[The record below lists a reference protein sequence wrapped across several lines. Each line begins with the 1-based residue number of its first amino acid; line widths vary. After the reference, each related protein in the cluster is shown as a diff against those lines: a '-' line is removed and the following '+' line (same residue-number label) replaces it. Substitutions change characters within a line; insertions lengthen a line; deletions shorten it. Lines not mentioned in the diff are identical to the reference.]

1 MSAATDRRAAG
12 FTLLETLVALV
23 LLGAVMGTVFSLIST
38 VLQGS
43 RRDEERLR
51 LAWVAENL
59 MVRSGLDLQPPT
71 SGTTRQGVSW
81 RIDKEHFDRLETVGA
96 RGQNGQG
103 DENTPAAA
111 RPGNLSLSGENGT
124 PGPGSENDRS
134 TAAGGTQGG
143 TDGPAA
149 GDAGDRPPAAVDLWQ
164 IRVTVQSG
172 RETFT
177 LQTLRAE
184 AVRDRQ

>member
-1 MSAATDRRAAG
+1 MSAVTDRRDAG

-59 MVRSGLDLQPPT
+59 MVRSGLDLQPPK
-71 SGTTRQGVSW
+71 SGMTRQGVSW
-81 RIDKEHFDRLETVGA
+81 RIDKEHFDRLETVA
-96 RGQNGQG
+96 VRGRNGQG

-111 RPGNLSLSGENGT
+111 RPGNLSLSGDKGT
-124 PGPGSENDRS
+124 PESGADNGRPTGEGER
-134 TAAGGTQGG
+134 TGTPEGEAGG
-143 TDGPAA
+143 DAA
-149 GDAGDRPPAAVDLWQ
+149 DRPPTAVDLWQ

-172 RETFT
+172 RETYT

-184 AVRDRQ
+184 AVRERQ